1 MRCSMVGTTTS
12 VSQRCFSTRRIV
24 FSGSNLRCITTV
36 WPSASASANW
46 ETPVPW
52 NAGGRHHH
60 RLPASQRN
68 PVEELGRRERRR
80 VSAGSALRCTR
91 GAAGEED
98 ETALR
103 GRRGQR
109 TAVSALHHVVECA
122 DLGRRI
128 VLRPGA
134 IGDDLVREGLGDRVE
149 LVVVH
154 ERLNLLAGGD
164 VDELGPGEPG
174 VHQHQLGAV
183 LGGGEHRQDQAAMI
197 AAHASHDGT
206 GSDAVGLPRPH
217 QGVGLLLDVGVGERA
232 ALVDQGHRIQSG
244 LGIRVDGPG
253 ERTVL
258 PHGQDR
264 SDAWST
270 RGGKGTRPAR
280 FITRTAP
287 TVSVILVRKC

>member
-1 MRCSMVGTTTS
+1 MHHHGLAQC
-12 VSQRCFSTRRIV
+12 QRECELGD
-24 FSGSNLRCITTV
+24 SG
-36 WPSASASANW
+36 
-46 ETPVPW
+46 PVER
-52 NAGGRHHH
+52 GGRHHH

-80 VSAGSALRCTR
+80 VSAGSALRCAR

-98 ETALR
+98 ESALR

-134 IGDDLVREGLGDRVE
+134 IGEDLVREGLGDRVE
-149 LVVVH
+149 LVVVY

-183 LGGGEHRQDQAAMI
+183 LGGSEHRQDQAAMI

-206 GSDAVGLPRPH
+206 GSDAIGLPRPH

-264 SDAWST
+264 SDALVDA
-270 RGGKGTRPAR
+270 GKGNEACAVHHPH
-280 FITRTAP
+280 
-287 TVSVILVRKC
+287 SSHGVRDLGEEVLSWHGEPSGCSDGFPVQRR